1 MYLILYTV
9 ICYVF
14 YKQFQSMAKN
24 KQEIKKEINLE
35 NKRTSDDLNQ
45 VTVGFSKK
53 VCLNES
59 LKLIEILLFPNIVR

>member
-1 MYLILYTV
+1 
-9 ICYVF
+9 
-14 YKQFQSMAKN
+14 MAKN